1 MPDRRRD
8 GGRVTPSSHEQIGA
22 AVGHT
27 VETGTFFGS
36 LMAGLLL
43 GWIADHF
50 LDTRPLFIVLGI
62 VIGATAGFWRM
73 WVDYTREDDGGR

>member
-1 MPDRRRD
+1 MPDK
-8 GGRVTPSSHEQIGA
+8 PSSHEQIGA

-27 VETGTFFGS
+27 VETGSFFGS

-50 LDTRPLFIVLGI
+50 AHTTPLFIVIGI
-62 VIGATAGFWRM
+62 VAGAIIGFWRM
-73 WVDYTREDDGGR
+73 WVDYTREDLDGH